1 MVDHVCVERGGEL
14 CVLLIVTD
22 LGQTSE
28 GTAVE
33 DLEAVSCRKGEKE
46 SICFVSICVKKHWK
60 GN

>member
-33 DLEAVSCRKGEKE
+33 DLEAVSCERARRKVYVL
-46 SICFVSICVKKHWK
+46 FLFA
-60 GN
+60 